1 MSFRSVFLA
10 VVIAFVL
17 VLGAFLINR
26 ARPSVETD
34 QPNAQLV
41 RATGKCAECHAR
53 TQYSVV
59 HEYEMSA
66 ARQKRRELSGLPP
79 ACIRAGER
87 RPSRLRHLQEIDRR

>member
-66 ARQKRRELSGLPP
+66 HARKGVDCWTATRLHPGRRKKTITASSSP
-79 ACIRAGER
+79 RN
-87 RPSRLRHLQEIDRR
+87 